1 MLSNNPFEVHN
12 IEHLSPSK
20 INLWVSD
27 PALFVGTYL
36 CDMKGSFG
44 VGAFRGTAVEYALEK
59 KLQNPSYPKKTVDEF
74 LYGKFES
81 ECLEHGV
88 SLEDEKTQKE
98 RGTLDS
104 YLNTAFS
111 KYESL
116 GKPTHYQHKIYYS
129 IHEDL
134 PIPFLGYID
143 FVYDDCIRDLKTVGA
158 KPSKFSDAH
167 QRQLAIYSKAFP
179 NKELWC
185 DYVTKKE
192 VMSFKLNNVEQ
203 RLKEVVKIC
212 FGLQKFLSISNDPF
226 ELASMIY
233 PNYDSW
239 MWNEEMKNQATKI
252 WSNKQ

>member
-1 MLSNNPFEVHN
+1 MLYAKYQSECMEHN
-12 IEHLSPSK
+12 VDLE
-20 INLWVSD
+20 D
-27 PALFVGTYL
+27 PKTIKERETLESYYDSAF
-36 CDMKGSFG
+36 DMYRDFG
-44 VGAFRGTAVEYALEK
+44 V
-59 KLQNPSYPKKTVDEF
+59 
-74 LYGKFES
+74 
-81 ECLEHGV
+81 
-88 SLEDEKTQKE
+88 
-98 RGTLDS
+98 
-104 YLNTAFS
+104 
-111 KYESL
+111 
-116 GKPTHYQHKIYYS
+116 PTHYQHKIYYS

-167 QRQLAIYSKAFP
+167 QRQLAVYSKAFP
-179 NKELWC
+179 DKELWC

-192 VMSFKLNNVEQ
+192 AMSFKLNNVEQ